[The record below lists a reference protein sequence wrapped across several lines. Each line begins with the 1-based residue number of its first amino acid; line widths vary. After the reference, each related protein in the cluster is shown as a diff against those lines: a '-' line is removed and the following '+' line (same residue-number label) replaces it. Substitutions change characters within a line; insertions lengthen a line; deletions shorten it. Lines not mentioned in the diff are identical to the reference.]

1 MMRSRAV
8 REGSVG
14 LFALLGLAIFGGLAI
29 WLRGG
34 GFGQRTYQF
43 IAEFPDVSGLQ
54 IGAPVRYRGV
64 TVGKIATM
72 TPGNNGVDV
81 AIEISSSDIILPDK
95 VIIQTNRYGL
105 IGEASIDIT
114 PVGSLPGDV
123 QSFNPLGEDCNSQV
137 IICEGDR
144 LTGDPGVQ
152 LFENFARFSALYTD
166 PKFFNSIL
174 AAAQNTS
181 EAADRIARLSDV
193 ISRLSNTLNKEIQG
207 VSDTTDAVTQTADQT
222 SQLIGN
228 INRLVSSNQSNLE
241 KTVTTTS
248 ELTTNLNSLIKENRG
263 NLNRTLGSIDETNQ
277 ELRTLVSSLQTTVN
291 QVNSG
296 LEASDT
302 KKIAQNLNTLVN
314 NAATASENLRQLS
327 QTLND
332 PANAVSLQRTLDSA
346 RATFENA
353 QKITADLDD
362 LTGDP
367 AFRSNLRDL
376 VNGLSTLVSSSER
389 LEQQIQTAQALNLV
403 AQQLHSIDTPV
414 RLQPYHSTV
423 SNKTATP
430 QTQLPYLN
438 FIPENFS
445 RSFKYP
451 NLSSDR
457 LSKKPL
463 PHPASFELQDALS
476 SSQFKIPNSK

>member
-1 MMRSRAV
+1 MLRSRAI

-34 GFGQRTYQF
+34 GFGQKTYQF
-43 IAEFPDVSGLQ
+43 IAEFSDVSGLQ

-72 TPGNNGVDV
+72 TPGSNGVDV
-81 AIEISSSDIILPDK
+81 AIEISSADIILPDK
-95 VIIQTNRYGL
+95 VKIQTNRYGL
-105 IGEASIDIT
+105 IGEASIDIFPT
-114 PVGSLPGDV
+114 GSLPSDT
-123 QSFNPLGEDCNSQV
+123 QSLNPLSSDCNSQV

-152 LFENFARFSALYTD
+152 LFENFARFSELYTD
-166 PKFFNSIL
+166 PKFFNSL
-174 AAAQNTS
+174 LSAATS
-181 EAADRIARLSDV
+181 ASQAADRISKLSEV
-193 ISRLSNTLNKEIQG
+193 VGRLSNTVNKEIQG
-207 VSDTTDAVTQTADQT
+207 ISDTTDAVTQTANRT
-222 SQLIGN
+222 SGLIGN
-228 INRLVSSNQSNLE
+228 IDRLISSNRSNLDR
-241 KTVTTTS
+241 TVTTTS
-248 ELTTNLNSLIKENRG
+248 ELTSNLNSLIKENRG

-291 QVNSG
+291 QVNGG

-302 KKIAQNLNTLVN
+302 QKIAQNLNTLVA

-353 QKITADLDD
+353 QKITADLDE

-367 AFRSNLRDL
+367 AFRSNLREL
-376 VNGLSTLVSSSER
+376 VNGLSSLVSSSER
-389 LEQQIQTAQALNLV
+389 LEQQIQIAQTLNTAT
-403 AQQLHSIDTPV
+403 QQLNSIDTPV
-414 RLQPYHSTV
+414 RLKPYHATV
-423 SNKTATP
+423 SSNLVVP
-430 QTQLPYLN
+430 QTQLPYFN
-438 FIPENFS
+438 FIAQKFS
-445 RSFKYP
+445 KSSSP
-451 NLSSDR
+451 NLSSKQ

-463 PHPASFELQDALS
+463 PHPANFQLQGALN
-476 SSQFKIPNSK
+476 NSKF

>member
-403 AQQLHSIDTPV
+403 AQQLHSIDT
-414 RLQPYHSTV
+414 
-423 SNKTATP
+423 
-430 QTQLPYLN
+430 
-438 FIPENFS
+438 ENFS